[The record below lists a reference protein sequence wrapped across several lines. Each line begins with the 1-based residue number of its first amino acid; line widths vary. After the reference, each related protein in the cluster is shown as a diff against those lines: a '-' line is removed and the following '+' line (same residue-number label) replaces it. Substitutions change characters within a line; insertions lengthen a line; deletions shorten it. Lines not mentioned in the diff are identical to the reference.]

1 LIGTRIDA
9 RYTVAVTTAS
19 FRPRSLPVSI
29 VGLGVSQIV
38 GWGSTFFIPS
48 VMGRHIGED
57 LQLPAEVVFAGPT
70 IMFVVGALLAPR
82 IGRTVDRRG
91 ARALMATGSV
101 LASCGLAALSFAR
114 SPATYI
120 AAWLLLGI
128 AGVMMMGTISS
139 IALAQ
144 IAGDRA
150 RRALAFLTTVG
161 GLASTVF
168 WPLGGSL
175 DATLG
180 WRTTVLLYAGLH
192 LAICLPI
199 HLLILPATAPPR
211 APPTAF
217 TGGRASG
224 SAGPVR
230 RPMVFALLAIG
241 LSTGG
246 IVYTGMTLYLI
257 EILRELGHSPATA
270 VILASFMGP
279 IQIVVRL
286 IEIALANRLSSM
298 NSAIIGAAALP
309 VALLVGLAGSATVAA
324 GFALVALYAIANGLK
339 AVVRATLPL
348 ALFERSEYGRYM
360 GWLAVPL
367 NVVTAIA
374 PVVFAT
380 MMERGGVT
388 VTLLASLVAATLSLG
403 TIFALSRL
411 ARRPAT

>member
-1 LIGTRIDA
+1 M
-9 RYTVAVTTAS
+9 TADS
-19 FRPRSLPVSI
+19 FKPRSLPVSI
-29 VGLGVSQIV
+29 IGLGISQIV

-57 LQLPAEVVFAGPT
+57 LRLPAEVIFAGPT

-82 IGRTVDRRG
+82 MGRIVDRKG
-91 ARALMATGSV
+91 ARTLMAVGSIV
-101 LASCGLAALSFAR
+101 AACGLTALSFTR
-114 SPATYI
+114 GPYTYI
-120 AAWLLLGI
+120 GAWLLLGI
-128 AGVMMMGTISS
+128 AGVMMMGAISS

-168 WPLGGSL
+168 WPMGGAL

-192 LAICLPI
+192 LLICLPI
-199 HLLILPATAPPR
+199 HLLVLPASAPPR
-211 APPTAF
+211 PPPAPPRDPGDAAPS
-217 TGGRASG
+217 R
-224 SAGPVR
+224 PVR

-279 IQIVVRL
+279 IQIGVRL
-286 IEIALANRLSSM
+286 IEIALANRLSTM
-298 NSAIIGAAALP
+298 NAAIIGAAALP
-309 VALLVGLAGSATVAA
+309 IALLVGLAGSSTVAA
-324 GFALVALYAIANGLK
+324 GFAVVALYAIANGLK

-348 ALFERSEYGRYM
+348 ALFERSEYGRTM

-380 MMERGGVT
+380 LMERGGVA

-403 TIFALSRL
+403 TIIALSRL
-411 ARRPAT
+411 ARRSAT

>member
-1 LIGTRIDA
+1 
-9 RYTVAVTTAS
+9 VAVTTAP
-19 FRPRSLPVSI
+19 FKPRSLPVSI
-29 VGLGVSQIV
+29 IGLGVSQIV

-48 VMGRHIGED
+48 VMGRHIGDD
-57 LQLPAEVVFAGPT
+57 LSLPAEVVFAGPT

-82 IGRTVDRRG
+82 MGRFVDRRG
-91 ARALMATGSV
+91 ARTLMAIGSV
-101 LASCGLAALSFAR
+101 VAACGLAALSFTR
-114 SPATYI
+114 GPFTYVG
-120 AAWLLLGI
+120 AWLLLGV
-128 AGVMMMGTISS
+128 AGVMMMGAISS

-144 IAGDRA
+144 IAGDGA

-168 WPLGGSL
+168 WPLGGAL

-192 LAICLPI
+192 LLVCLPI
-199 HLLILPATAPPR
+199 HLLVLPASAPPR
-211 APPTAF
+211 PPPAPSRGPDGAPPPA
-217 TGGRASG
+217 
-224 SAGPVR
+224 PVR

-257 EILRELGHSPATA
+257 EILRELGHSPAMA

-279 IQIVVRL
+279 IQIGVRL

-309 VALLVGLAGSATVAA
+309 VALLVGLAGSSTIAA
-324 GFALVALYAIANGLK
+324 GFAVVALYAIANGLK

-348 ALFERSEYGRYM
+348 ALFDRAEYGRTM

-403 TIFALSRL
+403 TILALSRL
-411 ARRPAT
+411 ARRPAA

>member
-1 LIGTRIDA
+1 M
-9 RYTVAVTTAS
+9 TVAA
-19 FRPRSLPVSI
+19 FNPRSLPVSI
-29 VGLGVSQIV
+29 IGLGISQIV

-57 LQLPAEVVFAGPT
+57 LRLPAEVVFAGPT

-82 IGRTVDRRG
+82 MGRIVDRKG
-91 ARALMATGSV
+91 ARTLMTVGSV
-101 LASCGLAALSFAR
+101 VAACGLTALSFAHGPV
-114 SPATYI
+114 SYI
-120 AAWLLLGI
+120 GAWLLLGI
-128 AGVMMMGTISS
+128 AGVMMMGAISS

-168 WPLGGSL
+168 WPLGGAL

-192 LAICLPI
+192 LLICLPI
-199 HLLILPATAPPR
+199 HLLVLPSSAPPR
-211 APPTAF
+211 PPSTPSPGPGGALPPT
-217 TGGRASG
+217 
-224 SAGPVR
+224 PVR

-309 VALLVGLAGSATVAA
+309 VALLVGLIGSSTVAA
-324 GFALVALYAIANGLK
+324 GFAVVALYAIANGLK

-348 ALFERSEYGRYM
+348 ALFERSEYGRTM

-380 MMERGGVT
+380 MMERGGVM

-403 TIFALSRL
+403 TILALSRL
-411 ARRPAT
+411 ARRPTA

>member
-1 LIGTRIDA
+1 M
-9 RYTVAVTTAS
+9 TADS
-19 FRPRSLPVSI
+19 FNPRPLPVSI
-29 VGLGVSQIV
+29 IGLGVTQIV
-38 GWGSTFFIPS
+38 GWGSTFFTPS

-57 LQLPAEVVFAGPT
+57 LRLPAEIVFAGPT
-70 IMFVVGALLAPR
+70 IMFVVAALLAPR

-91 ARALMATGSV
+91 ARSLMATGSV
-101 LASCGLAALSFAR
+101 LGAIGLAALSQAQG
-114 SPATYI
+114 AITYI

-128 AGVMMMGTISS
+128 AGVVMMGTISS

-144 IAGDRA
+144 IAGDGA
-150 RRALAFLTTVG
+150 RRALALLTTVG

-168 WPLGGSL
+168 WPLGGAL

-180 WRTTVLLYAGLH
+180 WRSTVLLYAGLH
-192 LAICLPI
+192 LLVCLPI
-199 HLLILPATAPPR
+199 HLLVLPSSAPPR
-211 APPTAF
+211 LPPTPPRSPGAPPPT
-217 TGGRASG
+217 
-224 SAGPVR
+224 PVR

-270 VILASFMGP
+270 VVLASFMGP
-279 IQIVVRL
+279 IQIIVRL
-286 IEIALANRLSSM
+286 MEIALASRLSSM

-309 VALLVGLAGSATVAA
+309 VALLVGLAGSSTVAA
-324 GFALVALYAIANGLK
+324 GFAIVALYAIANGLK

-374 PVVFAT
+374 PVVFAAL
-380 MMERGGVT
+380 MERGGVT
-388 VTLLASLVAATLSLG
+388 VTLLASLVAAALSLG
-403 TIFALSRL
+403 TILALSRL
-411 ARRPAT
+411 ARRPAA

>member
-1 LIGTRIDA
+1 LIGTRVVA
-9 RYTVAVTTAS
+9 RYTAAVTARS
-19 FRPRSLPVSI
+19 FKPRSLPVSI
-29 VGLGVSQIV
+29 IGLGISQIV

-57 LQLPAEVVFAGPT
+57 LHLPAEVVFAGPT

-82 IGRTVDRRG
+82 VGRTVDRKG
-91 ARALMATGSV
+91 ARTLMAVGSV
-101 LASCGLAALSFAR
+101 LASIGLATLSQAHG
-114 SPATYI
+114 ATTYI
-120 AAWLLLGI
+120 AAWLVLGL
-128 AGVMMMGTISS
+128 AGVIMMGTISS

-144 IAGDRA
+144 IAGDGA

-168 WPLGGSL
+168 WPLGGAL

-180 WRTTVLLYAGLH
+180 WRTTILLYAGLH
-192 LAICLPI
+192 LLICLPI
-199 HLLILPATAPPR
+199 HLLILPASAPPR
-211 APPTAF
+211 APPAPSR
-217 TGGRASG
+217 GAG
-224 SAGPVR
+224 SPPPPAPAR
-230 RPMVFALLAIG
+230 HPMVFALLAIG

-279 IQIVVRL
+279 IQIGVRL
-286 IEIALANRLSSM
+286 IEIALANRLSTM

-309 VALLVGLAGSATVAA
+309 VALLVGLAGSSTVAA
-324 GFALVALYAIANGLK
+324 GFAVVALYAIANGLK

-374 PVVFAT
+374 PVVFAAL
-380 MMERGGVT
+380 MERGGVT
-388 VTLLASLVAATLSLG
+388 VTLLASLVAAALSLG
-403 TIFALSRL
+403 TILALSRL

>member
-1 LIGTRIDA
+1 M
-9 RYTVAVTTAS
+9 TADS
-19 FRPRSLPVSI
+19 FKPRSLPVSI
-29 VGLGVSQIV
+29 IGLGISQIV

-57 LQLPAEVVFAGPT
+57 LRLPAEVIFAGPT
-70 IMFVVGALLAPR
+70 IMFVVGALLAPHMGR
-82 IGRTVDRRG
+82 IVDRKG
-91 ARALMATGSV
+91 ARTLMAVGSMV
-101 LASCGLAALSFAR
+101 AAFGLTALSFTR
-114 SPATYI
+114 GPYTYI
-120 AAWLLLGI
+120 GAWLLLGI

-168 WPLGGSL
+168 WPLGGAL

-192 LAICLPI
+192 LLICLPI
-199 HLLILPATAPPR
+199 HLLVLPAAAPPR
-211 APPTAF
+211 PPPAPP
-217 TGGRASG
+217 R
-224 SAGPVR
+224 GPSDAPPPRPMR
-230 RPMVFALLAIG
+230 RPMVFTLLAIG

-279 IQIVVRL
+279 IQIGVRL
-286 IEIALANRLSSM
+286 IEIALANRLSTM
-298 NSAIIGAAALP
+298 NAAIIGAAALP
-309 VALLVGLAGSATVAA
+309 IALLVGLAGSSTVAA
-324 GFALVALYAIANGLK
+324 GFAVVALYAIANGLK

-348 ALFERSEYGRYM
+348 ALFERSEYGRTM

-380 MMERGGVT
+380 LMERGGVA

-403 TIFALSRL
+403 TIIALSRL

>member
-1 LIGTRIDA
+1 
-9 RYTVAVTTAS
+9 VTAAS
-19 FRPRSLPVSI
+19 FRPRPLPVSI
-29 VGLGVSQIV
+29 IGLGISQIV

-57 LQLPAEVVFAGPT
+57 LHLPAEIVFAGPT

-91 ARALMATGSV
+91 ARTLMAVGSV
-101 LASCGLAALSFAR
+101 LAAAGLAALSFA
-114 SPATYI
+114 SGAVTYI
-120 AAWLLLGI
+120 GAWLLLGV

-168 WPLGGSL
+168 WPLGGAL
-175 DATLG
+175 DATMG
-180 WRTTVLLYAGLH
+180 WRNAVLLYASLH
-192 LAICLPI
+192 LVICLPI
-199 HLLILPATAPPR
+199 HLLVLPHSAPPR
-211 APPTAF
+211 APLT
-217 TGGRASG
+217 TTRGDRAASP
-224 SAGPVR
+224 ATPVR

-286 IEIALANRLSSM
+286 IEISLASRLSTM

-309 VALLVGLAGSATVAA
+309 VALLVGLAGSSTVAA
-324 GFALVALYAIANGLK
+324 GFAVVALYAIANGLK

-367 NVVTAIA
+367 NIVTAAA
-374 PVVFAT
+374 PVVFAAL
-380 MMERGGVT
+380 MERGGVT
-388 VTLLASLVAATLSLG
+388 VTLLASLVAAALSLG
-403 TIFALSRL
+403 TILALSRL
-411 ARRPAT
+411 ARRPAA

>member
-1 LIGTRIDA
+1 M
-9 RYTVAVTTAS
+9 TTAA

-29 VGLGVSQIV
+29 IGLGVSQIV

-57 LQLPAEVVFAGPT
+57 LNLPAEVVFAGPT

-82 IGRTVDRRG
+82 IGRTVDRKG
-91 ARALMATGSV
+91 ARSLMATGSV
-101 LASCGLAALSFAR
+101 LASCGLAALSFANG
-114 SPATYI
+114 PATYI

-139 IALAQ
+139 VALAQ

-168 WPLGGSL
+168 WPLGGAL

-192 LAICLPI
+192 LLICLPI
-199 HLLILPATAPPR
+199 HLLVLPATAPPR
-211 APPTAF
+211 APPSPS
-217 TGGRASG
+217 TGDRSPGPAK
-224 SAGPVR
+224 PVR

-279 IQIVVRL
+279 IQIGVRL
-286 IEIALANRLSSM
+286 IEIALANRLSTM
-298 NSAIIGAAALP
+298 NAAIIGAAALP
-309 VALLVGLAGSATVAA
+309 VALLVGLAGSSTVAA
-324 GFALVALYAIANGLK
+324 GFAIVALYAIANGLK

-388 VTLLASLVAATLSLG
+388 VTLLASLVAATLSLV
-403 TIFALSRL
+403 TIIALSRL
-411 ARRPAT
+411 ARRPAA

>member
-1 LIGTRIDA
+1 M
-9 RYTVAVTTAS
+9 TADS
-19 FRPRSLPVSI
+19 FKPRSLPVSI
-29 VGLGVSQIV
+29 IGLGISQIV

-57 LQLPAEVVFAGPT
+57 LRLPAEVIFAGPT

-82 IGRTVDRRG
+82 MGRVVDRKG
-91 ARALMATGSV
+91 ARTLMAVGSIV
-101 LASCGLAALSFAR
+101 AACGLTALSFTR
-114 SPATYI
+114 GPYTYI
-120 AAWLLLGI
+120 GAWLLLGI
-128 AGVMMMGTISS
+128 AGVMMMGAISS

-168 WPLGGSL
+168 WPMGGAL

-192 LAICLPI
+192 LLICLPI
-199 HLLILPATAPPR
+199 HLLVLPASAPPRPPPAPPR
-211 APPTAF
+211 APSDAP
-217 TGGRASG
+217 SPQ
-224 SAGPVR
+224 PVR

-279 IQIVVRL
+279 IQIGVRL
-286 IEIALANRLSSM
+286 IEIALANRLSTM
-298 NSAIIGAAALP
+298 NAAIIGATALP
-309 VALLVGLAGSATVAA
+309 IALLVGLAGSSTVAA
-324 GFALVALYAIANGLK
+324 GFAVVALYAIANGLK

-348 ALFERSEYGRYM
+348 ALFERSEYGRTM

-380 MMERGGVT
+380 LMERGGVA

-403 TIFALSRL
+403 TIIALSRL

>member
-1 LIGTRIDA
+1 M
-9 RYTVAVTTAS
+9 TTAASS
-19 FRPRSLPVSI
+19 FRPRPLPVSI
-29 VGLGVSQIV
+29 IGLGITQIV

-57 LQLPAEVVFAGPT
+57 LDLPAEIVFTGPT

-82 IGRTVDRRG
+82 VGRTVDRKG
-91 ARALMATGSV
+91 ARTLMAVGSV
-101 LASCGLAALSFAR
+101 LAAIGLATLSQTQGAV
-114 SPATYI
+114 TYV
-120 AAWLLLGI
+120 AAWMLLGL
-128 AGVMMMGTISS
+128 AGVIMMGTISS

-144 IAGDRA
+144 IAGDGA

-168 WPLGGSL
+168 WPLGGAL

-180 WRTTVLLYAGLH
+180 WRSTVLIYAGLH
-192 LAICLPI
+192 LLICLPI
-199 HLLILPATAPPR
+199 HLLVLPPSVPPR
-211 APPTAF
+211 AAPAAN
-217 TGGRASG
+217 RAAAHG
-224 SAGPVR
+224 APSAPAR
-230 RPMVFALLAIG
+230 RPMVFTLLAIG

-257 EILRELGHSPATA
+257 EILRELGHTPATA
-270 VILASFMGP
+270 VVLASFMGP
-279 IQIVVRL
+279 IQIGVRL
-286 IEIALANRLSSM
+286 IEIALAGRLSTM

-309 VALLVGLAGSATVAA
+309 VALLVGLIPSSSVIA

-374 PVVFAT
+374 PVVFAAL
-380 MMERGGVT
+380 MEHCGVT
-388 VTLLASLVAATLSLG
+388 VTLLVCLVAAALSLG
-403 TIFALSRL
+403 TIIALSRL